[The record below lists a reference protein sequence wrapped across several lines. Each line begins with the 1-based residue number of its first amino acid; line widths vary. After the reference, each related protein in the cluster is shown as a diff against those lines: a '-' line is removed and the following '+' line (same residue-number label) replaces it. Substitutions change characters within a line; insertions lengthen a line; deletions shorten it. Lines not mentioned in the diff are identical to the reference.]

1 MPAAPEYYCY
11 EATIWHLG
19 RMVRAR
25 LHYLETCERSYRVA
39 RLISIE
45 ELAEVSAPPT
55 TA

>member
-1 MPAAPEYYCY
+1 MPAAPNYYCY

-25 LHYLETCERSYRVA
+25 LHYLETCERDYRVA

-45 ELAEVSAPPT
+45 ELPEASALPT
-55 TA
+55 AA